1 MLLMVEKGI
10 RTGLCRAIHWYVEAN
25 NKYMEDFDKNKDSS
39 YLNCWDVKNLY
50 V

>member
-1 MLLMVEKGI
+1 MLLMVEKAI
-10 RTGLCRAIHWYVEAN
+10 RTGLCHAINWYVD
-25 NKYMEDFDKNKDSS
+25 NKYMEDFGKNKDSP